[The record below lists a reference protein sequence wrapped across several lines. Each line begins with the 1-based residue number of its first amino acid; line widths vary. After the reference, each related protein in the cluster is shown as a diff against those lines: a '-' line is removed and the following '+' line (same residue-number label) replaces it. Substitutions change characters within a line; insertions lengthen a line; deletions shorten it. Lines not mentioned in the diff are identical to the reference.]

1 MKAEEIALK
10 HAETEAQRRRGYGLD
25 MEEKQAVR
33 VGVQALREK
42 GMLVEWCTDLEN
54 APTKTRHALKL
65 SGKGDMENRTE
76 FHKEASD
83 LVSNHG
89 ELSSLTRKSW
99 WSPIPCPNGELSSLT
114 RATTDVTQRL
124 ESVTAET
131 TPEELAELGAEV
143 LTVVRQQKHSTFEVM
158 PGMRFVCRDGDGHHH
173 VPNPLTS
180 IDAIA
185 ALELEYH
192 RRPVCID
199 FGITKIVAVL
209 WEKGAAHGRERA
221 HSEPIARTI
230 ALLKAM
236 EAQDD

>member
-83 LVSNHG
+83 LVSNH
-89 ELSSLTRKSW
+89 
-99 WSPIPCPNGELSSLT
+99 GELSSLT